1 MLKVVNIEDDLQ
13 LRDNKYT
20 CEKFENANKD
30 IYCLK
35 EDTQCCE
42 NYLPR
47 PDFLFSRI
55 LVTYLNI
62 SPILTLPTFPNSL
75 QLLYPSSH
83 IDFYCRSVLWI
94 SLPLSFSFSLFMLA
108 SIINIVLLS
117 TVLVVIFNHLYLCF
131 NLIFIFI
138 FLNYVLCCV
147 LIIPV
152 ILLIVM
158 QHFAQCLLC
167 LNLPTLLWKIIGVFA
182 DFLCFANLSYI

>member
-1 MLKVVNIEDDLQ
+1 MLHFTFELLHLREPENSASAQFQPGANTKSSLLLCVCCKMLKVVNIEDDLQ

-75 QLLYPSSH
+75 QLYTPRHTLTSTADQSSESPFPSA
-83 IDFYCRSVLWI
+83 FL
-94 SLPLSFSFSLFMLA
+94 LA
-108 SIINIVLLS
+108 SS
-117 TVLVVIFNHLYLCF
+117 C
-131 NLIFIFI
+131 
-138 FLNYVLCCV
+138 
-147 LIIPV
+147 
-152 ILLIVM
+152 
-158 QHFAQCLLC
+158 
-167 LNLPTLLWKIIGVFA
+167 
-182 DFLCFANLSYI
+182 